1 MPSSLPVPRTLRGR
15 AIALTLAAMAVV
27 PALPAA
33 ADGDTMADK
42 LHRLRTCESSGNYRA
57 HTGNGYYGAYQF
69 DLQTWHGLGLQG
81 RPDVYSKDTQDK
93 ATIKVH
99 RARGWQPWPSC
110 ARREHLS

>member
-1 MPSSLPVPRTLRGR
+1 MSVTLPIPRTMRGR

-33 ADGDTMADK
+33 ADGDTMNEK

-57 HTGNGYYGAYQF
+57 DTGNGYYGAYQF
-69 DLQTWHGLGLQG
+69 DLNTWHGLGMQG
-81 RPDVYSKDTQDK
+81 RPSSFSKDTQDK
-93 ATIKVH
+93 ATLRVH
-99 RARGWQPWPSC
+99 HARGWHPWPSC